1 MHNGADDKL
10 HSPSAASG
18 GGRNPPEPESDY
30 QSDDDHDNDGA
41 ERSGKRR
48 RLVSVSYVPL
58 LPPAA
63 LCRLGLRSDC
73 PAVPMSPPRPP
84 STCPCCF
91 VKCDRGQPSCSWCTR
106 NGAVCEYKERKRP
119 GLRAGFGKELQE
131 RMDRLE
137 AILKSHSDIIQA
149 SIISNPQTSLSVASI
164 RNSNPSLPSD
174 HGTPRDPHH
183 IYTARPSEPVT
194 TPQADN
200 ALYLQ
205 KQASFTPNS
214 QGAANFGVPPTPP
227 VPDAFRPQLH
237 MANVPASVQLP
248 PIQSTPHGQDYC
260 GPGQPSIHSSNDA
273 QAAGEEPVDPYKDMP
288 QYDLLYALVDLYF
301 KHINTWCPILHR
313 KKTLD
318 AMFGPVI
325 LGEPD
330 KIILHAIVATTMRY
344 CTDPRLT
351 NERREQYHQMSK
363 ERVLLYGMENST
375 VKSLQAL
382 VILALDLCGSS
393 NGPPGWNIMALITRS
408 VVQLGLAVES
418 NSFSVSP
425 RYKSIYTL
433 RAMVLPEPKDFVEEE
448 SRRRLFWMIYL
459 LDRYA
464 TIATAFEFALS
475 DKEIDRTLPC
485 RDDLWMQNQK
495 VETRWFKTRAYHG
508 ADGPEHEV
516 SKPENLGAFAYYI
529 EVLGILSKIHQFLK
543 QPVDISA
550 LSDVEQWQSR
560 YKELDNLL
568 TNWFFNLPVEFGSM
582 AKLFHPAASRTPN
595 CPLVMLHATYHT
607 AVIRLHSSAAYPTTR
622 SPIFQ
627 PSYSAVQ
634 RCHSAVESIASI
646 GRFVVESSLLPK
658 LGPPFAF
665 TLWVCARLLLVH
677 GSTVEHKLSPQIEV
691 FVKTLEDMGRYWPVA
706 ARYCRLLQRVLEEHA
721 ESQQRGSDVTP
732 SCVRILADMRR
743 TAFDL
748 DFLISRQ
755 PRQAAPRQATPN
767 LNQLPNVTPTRTP
780 APNELEYLDV
790 FDFFNVPRLS
800 FSGEMNGLAAQE
812 ADMEAQSG
820 AGQQLLGPLNEY
832 NITNYMVDANSDWLF
847 KQEGAKFMAG

>member
-1 MHNGADDKL
+1 M
-10 HSPSAASG
+10 SP
-18 GGRNPPEPESDY
+18 Y
-30 QSDDDHDNDGA
+30 
-41 ERSGKRR
+41 
-48 RLVSVSYVPL
+48 L
-58 LPPAA
+58 LPQITTLAKP
-63 LCRLGLRSDC
+63 RLTL
-73 PAVPMSPPRPP
+73 P
-84 STCPCCF
+84 SQ
-91 VKCDRGQPSCSWCTR
+91 VKCDRGQPSCGWCTR

-149 SIISNPQTSLSVASI
+149 SLISNPQTSLSVASI
-164 RNSNPSLPSD
+164 RNSNPSLASD
-174 HGTPRDPHH
+174 HGTPRDPPHVF
-183 IYTARPSEPVT
+183 TTRPYEPVT

-200 ALYLQ
+200 ALHLQ
-205 KQASFTPNS
+205 KQASLAPNS
-214 QGAANFGVPPTPP
+214 QGAAGFGVPPTLP
-227 VPDAFRPQLH
+227 VPNAFRPQLQ
-237 MANVPASVQLP
+237 MSNVSASVQLP
-248 PIQSTPHGQDYC
+248 PIQSTAPGQDYY
-260 GPGQPSIHSSNDA
+260 GPGQPSIHSSNDDVT
-273 QAAGEEPVDPYKDMP
+273 QPAGEEPDDPYKDMP
-288 QYDLLYALVDLYF
+288 QYDLLYSLVDLYF

-313 KKTLD
+313 RTTLD

-325 LGEPD
+325 LDEPD
-330 KIILHAIVATTMRY
+330 KIILHAIVATAMRY

-351 NERREQYHQMSK
+351 DERREHYHQMSK

-425 RYKSIYTL
+425 SYKSIYTL

-464 TIATAFEFALS
+464 TIATAFEFALP

-485 RDDLWMQNQK
+485 RDDLWMQNKK
-495 VETRWFKTRAYHG
+495 VETRWFKARAHHG
-508 ADGPEHEV
+508 AGEPEREV

-550 LSDVEQWQSR
+550 LSDVGQWQSR
-560 YKELDNLL
+560 YKELDTLL
-568 TNWFFNLPVEFGSM
+568 TNWMLNLPGEFGNMS
-582 AKLFHPAASRTPN
+582 KLFHPAASRSPS

-627 PSYSAVQ
+627 SSYSAVQ
-634 RCHSAVESIASI
+634 RCHAAVDNITSIE
-646 GRFVVESSLLPK
+646 RFVVENHLLPK

-665 TLWVCARLLLVH
+665 TIWVSARLLLVH
-677 GSTVEHKLSPQIEV
+677 GSTVENKLSPQIEI
-691 FVKTLEDMGRYWPVA
+691 FVKTLGEMGRYWPVA
-706 ARYCRLLQRVLEEHA
+706 ARYSGLLQRVLDEHA
-721 ESQQRGSDVTP
+721 DSQLRGSSVTP
-732 SCVRILADMRR
+732 SSVRILTDMRR
-743 TAFDL
+743 TAFEL

-755 PRQAAPRQATPN
+755 PRQAAPKQAAPRQAAPN
-767 LNQLPNVTPTRTP
+767 FSQPSNATPT
-780 APNELEYLDV
+780 ELEYLDV

-800 FSGEMNGLAAQE
+800 SCGEMNGQAAG
-812 ADMEAQSG
+812 MEAQNTG
-820 AGQQLLGPLNEY
+820 RQPLGPLNEY
-832 NITNYMVDANSDWLF
+832 NITNYMVDASSDWLF
-847 KQEGAKFMAG
+847 KQEGAKYMAG

>member
-1 MHNGADDKL
+1 M
-10 HSPSAASG
+10 
-18 GGRNPPEPESDY
+18 
-30 QSDDDHDNDGA
+30 
-41 ERSGKRR
+41 
-48 RLVSVSYVPL
+48 
-58 LPPAA
+58 
-63 LCRLGLRSDC
+63 
-73 PAVPMSPPRPP
+73 
-84 STCPCCF
+84 
-91 VKCDRGQPSCSWCTR
+91 KCDRGQPSCGWCSR

-119 GLRAGFGKELQE
+119 GLRASFGKELQE
-131 RMDRLE
+131 RMDKLE
-137 AILKSHSDIIQA
+137 AILKSHSDIIHA
-149 SIISNPQTSLSVASI
+149 SMNPHASLSVASI
-164 RNSNPSLPSD
+164 RNSVQSLPSD
-174 HGTPRDPHH
+174 HGTPRDAPH
-183 IYTARPSEPVT
+183 IYTTRPSEPVT
-194 TPQADN
+194 TPQADS
-200 ALYLQ
+200 AIYVQ

-214 QGAANFGVPPTPP
+214 QGTASYGVPPTPP

-237 MANVPASVQLP
+237 LSNASGSVQLP
-248 PIQSTPHGQDYC
+248 PIQSTTHGHDYY
-260 GPGQPSIHSSNDA
+260 GPGQPSIHSSNDDMT
-273 QAAGEEPVDPYKDMP
+273 QATGEEPEDPYKDMP

-313 KKTLD
+313 RTTLD

-325 LGEPD
+325 LDEPD

-351 NERREQYHQMSK
+351 DERRESYHQMSK

-382 VILALDLCGSS
+382 VILALDICGSR

-425 RYKSIYTL
+425 GYKSIYTL
-433 RAMVLPEPKDFVEEE
+433 RAMVLPEAKDFVEEE

-485 RDDLWMQNQK
+485 RDDLWMANRK
-495 VETRWFKTRAYHG
+495 VETRWFKARAHHG
-508 ADGPEHEV
+508 SDKPEHQV

-560 YKELDNLL
+560 YRELDTLL
-568 TNWFFNLPVEFGSM
+568 TNWYSNLPVEFGDMS
-582 AKLFHPAASRTPN
+582 KLFNPATSRAPN

-627 PSYSAVQ
+627 TSYSAVQ
-634 RCHSAVESIASI
+634 RCHTAVGSIATL
-646 GRFVVESSLLPK
+646 GRFVVENGLLPK

-665 TLWVCARLLLVH
+665 TVWVSARLLLVH
-677 GSTVEHKLSPQIEV
+677 GSTVENKLSPQIEI
-691 FVKTLEDMGRYWPVA
+691 FVKTLEEMGRYWPVA
-706 ARYCRLLQRVLEEHA
+706 ARYCGLLQRVLDEHA
-721 ESQQRGSDVTP
+721 DSQQRGSNVTP
-732 SCVRILADMRR
+732 SSVRILADMRR

-755 PRQAAPRQATPN
+755 PRQAAPRRAAPN
-767 LNQLPNVTPTRTP
+767 PSQPPNVTPARTP

-800 FSGEMNGLAAQE
+800 FGGDMNGLAAAQAQE
-812 ADMEAQSG
+812 ADMEAQNNG
-820 AGQQLLGPLNEY
+820 EQPLGPLNEY
-832 NITNYMVDANSDWLF
+832 NITNYMVDASSDWLF
-847 KQEGAKFMAG
+847 KQEGVKYSMAG